1 MDRLTN
7 CIPMAQIGFI
17 DTARVTKPLA
27 GNISLP
33 DGIGVVLPG
42 DRYSI
47 AIGDKYMYADNGNI
61 LSSTAIGSYTY
72 DDNRPHAVKT
82 VENKSGSIP
91 TISQQ
96 VVYNELNLVD
106 GIMEGEGDDMTD
118 LEYYL
123 VQTMVAGTRNTTR
136 AATYIAP

>member
-82 VENKSGSIP
+82 VENP
-91 TISQQ
+91 LA
-96 VVYNELNLVD
+96 EL
-106 GIMEGEGDDMTD
+106 I
-118 LEYYL
+118 
-123 VQTMVAGTRNTTR
+123 
-136 AATYIAP
+136 